1 MKTITLNW
9 QWRALSSAL
18 ACILALALFCAG
30 AATAAERAPAPLEK
44 IRIAYSS
51 ISGNQVPAWVA
62 YEKGFFRKN
71 GLDAELIFI
80 EAGSRA
86 VSALLNGDVAMAQM
100 AGPSVIQ
107 SRLQGQDVV
116 IVAGFL
122 NTMDYQLMVHNSI
135 TRPDQL
141 KGKAMAVSRI
151 GSSSDFATRYALNKY
166 GLLPDKDV
174 TILEIGSQPARF
186 AALESGKI
194 QGAMVTVPLTL
205 KAKKLGF
212 HALADLQMLGLEYQH
227 TALVTS
233 RALIKSKPEVVRN
246 ALKSMV
252 EAIHYYKT
260 QRADALAVLG
270 KYLKENSPEALDETY
285 EGIGLAL
292 IPEKPYPTLR
302 GIQIMLS
309 ELSAKD
315 PKAQK
320 ARPEEF
326 VDTSFIKELD
336 ASGYID
342 RLYKSQPVAAAAPAE
357 QARAATPA
365 PAPAKEKPA
374 AVAKAGKAPSPD
386 KTASADKTA
395 SKSKAA
401 TPDKVVTADKAASA
415 DKAAAPDKVPS
426 ADKAAT
432 TTKGATDPAAE
443 QSAALPQ
450 EYTVKAGDT
459 LSKISGQFYGTQQK
473 WQKIFQANN
482 ETLKNPD
489 YIFIGQKITIPADET
504 AQKKG

>member
-1 MKTITLNW
+1 MKKITIKFAW
-9 QWRALSSAL
+9 IFALS
-18 ACILALALFCAG
+18 LFCAG
-30 AATAAERAPAPLEK
+30 AATAAEKAPPPLEK

-51 ISGNQVPAWVA
+51 ISGNQIPAWVA

-86 VSALLNGDVAMAQM
+86 VSALLSGDVAMAQM

-116 IVAGFL
+116 IIAGFL

-135 TRPDQL
+135 ARPDQL
-141 KGKAMAVSRI
+141 KGKTMAVSRV

-166 GLLPDKDV
+166 GLVPDKDV
-174 TILEIGSQPARF
+174 TIVEIGSQPARF

-260 QRADALAVLG
+260 QRADSEALLG

-285 EGIGLAL
+285 EGIGLSL

-309 ELSAKD
+309 ELAAKD
-315 PKAQK
+315 PKAQR

-326 VDTSFIKELD
+326 VDMSFIKELD
-336 ASGYID
+336 GSGYID
-342 RLYKSQPVAAAAPAE
+342 RLYKSQPVAAAAPAD

-365 PAPAKEKPA
+365 PSPAKEKPA
-374 AVAKAGKAPSPD
+374 AVAKATKEKAAPPD
-386 KTASADKTA
+386 KTASADKSTA
-395 SKSKAA
+395 PAKVVTGDKAA
-401 TPDKVVTADKAASA
+401 SDKTGAADKAATADKAAA
-415 DKAAAPDKVPS
+415 TKAVP
-426 ADKAAT
+426 A
-432 TTKGATDPAAE
+432 PAAE
-443 QSAALPQ
+443 ASAALPQ
-450 EYTVKAGDT
+450 EYTVRAGDT
-459 LSKISGQFYGTQQK
+459 LSKIAGQFYGTQQK
-473 WQKIFQANN
+473 WQKIFQANA

-489 YIFIGQKITIPADET
+489 YIFIGQKITIPADD
-504 AQKKG
+504 AAAKKG

>member
-1 MKTITLNW
+1 MKIFGTN
-9 QWRALSSAL
+9 QKRVRVFGF
-18 ACILALALFCAG
+18 ACIAVLTVLCGG
-30 AATAAERAPAPLEK
+30 AATAAEKAPAPPLEK

-51 ISGNQVPAWVA
+51 ISGNQAPAWVA

-80 EAGSRA
+80 EAGSRS
-86 VSALLNGDVAMAQM
+86 VNALLSGDVAMAQM

-116 IVAGFL
+116 IIAGFL
-122 NTMDYQLMVHNSI
+122 NTMDYQLMVHDSI

-141 KGKAMAVSRI
+141 KGKTLAVSRV
-151 GSSSDFATRYALNKY
+151 GSSSDFATRYAINKY
-166 GLLPDKDV
+166 GLTPDKDV
-174 TILEIGSQPARF
+174 TIVEIGSQPARF

-205 KAKKLGF
+205 RAKKLGF

-233 RALIKSKPEVVRN
+233 RALIKSKPQVVRS
-246 ALKSMV
+246 ALKAMV

-270 KYLKENSPEALDETY
+270 KYLKDNSSDALEETY

-309 ELSAKD
+309 EMSAKD
-315 PKAQK
+315 PKAQR

-326 VDTSFIKELD
+326 VDMSFIKELD
-336 ASGYID
+336 GSGYID
-342 RLYKSQPVAAAAPAE
+342 RLYKSQPVAAAAPA
-357 QARAATPA
+357 APTP
-365 PAPAKEKPA
+365 PASKDKPA
-374 AVAKAGKAPSPD
+374 AVAKATKEKTPPADKPAAGADKSAASSTKAAPA
-386 KTASADKTA
+386 TASEP
-395 SKSKAA
+395 S
-401 TPDKVVTADKAASA
+401 V
-415 DKAAAPDKVPS
+415 AP
-426 ADKAAT
+426 
-432 TTKGATDPAAE
+432 
-443 QSAALPQ
+443 PQ

-459 LSKISGQFYGTQQK
+459 LSKIAGQFYGSIQK
-473 WQKIFQANN
+473 WQKIYQANSD
-482 ETLKNPD
+482 TVKNPD
-489 YIFIGQKITIPADET
+489 YIFIGQKLTIPLDDT

>member
-1 MKTITLNW
+1 MKTITINS
-9 QWRALSSAL
+9 QRRALKSAL
-18 ACILALALFCAG
+18 ACIFTLALFCAG
-30 AATAAERAPAPLEK
+30 PATAAEKAPSLEK

-51 ISGNQVPAWVA
+51 ISGNQIPAWVA

-71 GLDAELIFI
+71 GLDAELVFI

-116 IVAGFL
+116 IIAGFL

-141 KGKAMAVSRI
+141 KGKTMAVSRV

-166 GLLPDKDV
+166 GLIPDKDV
-174 TILEIGSQPARF
+174 TIVEIGSQPARF
-186 AALESGKI
+186 AALEAGKI

-246 ALKSMV
+246 AMKSMV

-342 RLYKSQPVAAAAPAE
+342 RLYKSQQPVAAAASAD
-357 QARAATPA
+357 QGRAATPA
-365 PAPAKEKPA
+365 PPAKEKPA
-374 AVAKAGKAPSPD
+374 VVAKTTKEKPASPD
-386 KTASADKTA
+386 KSAAADKSA
-395 SKSKAA
+395 S
-401 TPDKVVTADKAASA
+401 TGKVTTADKSA
-415 DKAAAPDKVPS
+415 V
-426 ADKAAT
+426 
-432 TTKGATDPAAE
+432 
-443 QSAALPQ
+443 
-450 EYTVKAGDT
+450 
-459 LSKISGQFYGTQQK
+459 
-473 WQKIFQANN
+473 
-482 ETLKNPD
+482 
-489 YIFIGQKITIPADET
+489 
-504 AQKKG
+504 